1 MSEIIVS
8 STSMNS
14 RFEHLVNI
22 YTVPFSNEQL
32 ETDVV
37 TQSQLVRV
45 VDYTRQIRR
54 ICLHNDIM
62 KRKFEQN

>member
-1 MSEIIVS
+1 MQY
-8 STSMNS
+8 
-14 RFEHLVNI
+14 I
-22 YTVPFSNEQL
+22 YMCISNVKWL
-32 ETDVV
+32 KSYLTGRKTDVV